1 MLDNEYLLD
10 MRIKNNVLYQ
20 RIMSECNSI
29 REFAKK
35 YNVRSDTLCKLLNF
49 KQPIYDNREWLK
61 GKIVPVVS
69 DLLKKLNCELH
80 DIIPEDYEV
89 KDTNHFF
96 KEIDAITMSQLSY
109 DDQQSLLT
117 DYTLEDIGIKESL
130 KRDMSQALSY
140 LTPREER
147 AIRDYYFFGKTY
159 REIALE
165 LGTTHQRAK
174 QIADKGLYK
183 LRLPQRNRKL
193 LQYTTDP
200 EKAKAYAKEE
210 IYKYNDAIHN
220 RYDYF
225 EDSLT
230 GKRISKNC
238 LEKVFKE
245 FYPTDISFDLF
256 YKQVTT
262 FKIEK
267 RKFAAYC
274 LYHDICYST
283 RDNKNTPKYKK
294 LEKDIE
300 SGKIKF
306 KD

>member
-20 RIMSECNSI
+20 RIMSECDSI

-49 KQPIYDNREWLK
+49 KQPIYDSREWLK

-69 DLLKKLNCELH
+69 DLLKKLNCKLH

-117 DYTLEDIGIKESL
+117 DYTLEDIGIKENM
-130 KRDMSQALSY
+130 KRDISSALTY

-147 AIRDYYFFGKTY
+147 VIRDYYFFGKTY

-165 LGTTHQRAK
+165 LNTTHQRAK
-174 QIADKGLYK
+174 QIADKALHK
-183 LRLPQRNRKL
+183 LRFPPYNEKL
-193 LQYTTDP
+193 LQYTNNP
-200 EKAKAYAKEE
+200 KKANAYAREE
-210 IYKYNDAIHN
+210 INRYYNSICT
-220 RYDYF
+220 YDYF
-225 EDSLT
+225 EDKLT

-274 LYHDICYST
+274 LYHDICYSAYS
-283 RDNKNTPKYKK
+283 NKNTPKYEKLKRAIKK
-294 LEKDIE
+294 
-300 SGKIKF
+300 GKIKF